1 MPEPGIKASTKYSP
15 MLHALGVLPL
25 PFPGLRRQTRR
36 LRSGKA
42 MNDRLT
48 LKELE
53 KRWENVLSLTRRAV
67 LKHPAVYRQLKSL
80 AGDIV
85 GKPLDIKEYLP
96 TAERLACLLE
106 TMDPENGGTI
116 FHFFRSRISP
126 SSIWQVPLLRV
137 ECRDLLAHL
146 EAFDQW
152 RLKTCNLKLV
162 K

>member
-1 MPEPGIKASTKYSP
+1 MT
-15 MLHALGVLPL
+15 
-25 PFPGLRRQTRR
+25 
-36 LRSGKA
+36 
-42 MNDRLT
+42 DRPT
-48 LKELE
+48 LSELE
-53 KRWENVLSLTRRAV
+53 KRWENVLTLTRSAV
-67 LKHPAVYRQLKSL
+67 VRRPGVYRQLKSL

-96 TAERLACLLE
+96 TVERLADLLRI
-106 TMDPENGGTI
+106 MDPEDGGSI
-116 FHFFRSRISP
+116 FHLFRNRISP

-152 RLKTCNLKLV
+152 RVQTSNLKVV

>member
-1 MPEPGIKASTKYSP
+1 MISKRSMCFTPKRPCK
-15 MLHALGVLPL
+15 
-25 PFPGLRRQTRR
+25 RQ
-36 LRSGKA
+36 

-53 KRWENVLSLTRRAV
+53 KRWEIVLSLTRSAV
-67 LKHPAVYRQLKSL
+67 ARHPGVYRQLKSL
-80 AGDIV
+80 AGDVI

-96 TAERLACLLE
+96 TAERLADLLKV
-106 TMDPENGGTI
+106 MDPEGGGSI
-116 FHFFRSRISP
+116 FHFFRSRILP

-152 RLKTCNLKLV
+152 RMQTSNLKVV

>member
-1 MPEPGIKASTKYSP
+1 
-15 MLHALGVLPL
+15 
-25 PFPGLRRQTRR
+25 
-36 LRSGKA
+36 

-53 KRWENVLSLTRRAV
+53 KRWENVLALTKTAV
-67 LKHPAVYRQLKSL
+67 VRHPGVYRQLKSL

-96 TAERLACLLE
+96 TAERLAGLLRV
-106 TMDPENGGTI
+106 MDPEDGGTI

-146 EAFDQW
+146 DAFDQW
-152 RLKTCNLKLV
+152 RVQSSNLKVV

>member
-1 MPEPGIKASTKYSP
+1 
-15 MLHALGVLPL
+15 
-25 PFPGLRRQTRR
+25 
-36 LRSGKA
+36 
-42 MNDRLT
+42 MNDRPT
-48 LKELE
+48 LMELE
-53 KRWENVLSLTRRAV
+53 KRWEKVLTLTRSAV
-67 LKHPAVYRQLKSL
+67 IRQPGVYRQLKSL

-96 TAERLACLLE
+96 TAERLADLLRIL
-106 TMDPENGGTI
+106 DPEDVGTI

-126 SSIWQVPLLRV
+126 SDIWQVPLLRV

-152 RLKTCNLKLV
+152 RVGSSNLKVV

>member
-1 MPEPGIKASTKYSP
+1 
-15 MLHALGVLPL
+15 
-25 PFPGLRRQTRR
+25 
-36 LRSGKA
+36 

-48 LKELE
+48 IKELE
-53 KRWENVLSLTRRAV
+53 KRWHNVLALTRSAV
-67 LKHPAVYRQLKSL
+67 VRNPGVYRQLKSL

-96 TAERLACLLE
+96 TAERLAGLLE

-126 SSIWQVPLLRV
+126 STIWQVPLLRV

-146 EAFDQW
+146 EAYDQW
-152 RLKTCNLKLV
+152 RVSTSNLKLV
-162 K
+162 KQVYSF

>member
-1 MPEPGIKASTKYSP
+1 
-15 MLHALGVLPL
+15 V
-25 PFPGLRRQTRR
+25 
-36 LRSGKA
+36 
-42 MNDRLT
+42 NDQLT
-48 LKELE
+48 IKELE
-53 KRWENVLSLTRRAV
+53 KRWENVLVLTKSAV
-67 LKHPAVYRQLKSL
+67 AKHPGVYRQLKSL

-96 TAERLACLLE
+96 TVERLAGLLRI
-106 TMDPENGGTI
+106 MDPEESGTI

-126 SSIWQVPLLRV
+126 SNIWQVPLLRV

-152 RLKTCNLKLV
+152 RVQTSNLKVV